1 MLKQIK
7 KTLVVLL
14 LLCFVMSITA
24 TAVSANQKDFDRGYR
39 DGYRLGYN
47 DGFKE
52 CKTSDHKEQTMMI
65 KKSYHVDKDDY
76 DRGFDRGFDDGF
88 KKGCAAAERMNKNK
102 NQNDFNRGYRDGY
115 RLGYNDGFKECK
127 TSDHKEKTMMIKKS
141 YHIGKDYY
149 DRGFD
154 RGFDD
159 GFKKG
164 CAAAE
169 RMN

>member
-52 CKTSDHKEQTMMI
+52 CKTSDHKEKTMMI

-88 KKGCAAAERMNKNK
+88 KKGCAAAERMN
-102 NQNDFNRGYRDGY
+102 
-115 RLGYNDGFKECK
+115 
-127 TSDHKEKTMMIKKS
+127 
-141 YHIGKDYY
+141 
-149 DRGFD
+149 
-154 RGFDD
+154 
-159 GFKKG
+159 
-164 CAAAE
+164 
-169 RMN
+169 

>member
-1 MLKQIK
+1 
-7 KTLVVLL
+7 
-14 LLCFVMSITA
+14 
-24 TAVSANQKDFDRGYR
+24 
-39 DGYRLGYN
+39 
-47 DGFKE
+47 
-52 CKTSDHKEQTMMI
+52 
-65 KKSYHVDKDDY
+65 
-76 DRGFDRGFDDGF
+76 
-88 KKGCAAAERMNKNK
+88 
-102 NQNDFNRGYRDGY
+102 
-115 RLGYNDGFKECK
+115 
-127 TSDHKEKTMMIKKS
+127 MIKKS